1 MTFTKF
7 TLVMTAIV
15 IAVMSISARADAS
28 QADAQPTIFLVNGS
42 VTRADKAVLA
52 LAGDPQAEVYKC
64 QLQRITINK
73 KTGKIGTKKL
83 DKDND

>member
-1 MTFTKF
+1 MFKF

-15 IAVMSISARADAS
+15 FAIMALAARAQAS
-28 QADAQPTIFLVNGS
+28 QADAQPTIFLVNGN
-42 VTRADKAVLA
+42 VIRADKAVLA
-52 LAGDPQAEVYKC
+52 LAADPQAEVYKC

-73 KTGKIGTKKL
+73 KSGKIGTKKL